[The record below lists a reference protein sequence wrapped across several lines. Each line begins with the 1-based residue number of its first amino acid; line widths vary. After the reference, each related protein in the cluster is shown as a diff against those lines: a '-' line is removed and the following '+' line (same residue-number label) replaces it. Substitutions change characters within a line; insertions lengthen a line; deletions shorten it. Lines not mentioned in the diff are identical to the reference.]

1 MASTNKTT
9 HYELS
14 QYIGSDKPT
23 YLVDYNMDM
32 YNIDN
37 GIYNAQSKADV
48 NEGSIGTLSSLTTTE
63 KSNLVG
69 AINEIDAQV
78 GTNTSNIATNTLD
91 ISTNS
96 TAIGDLT
103 NLTTTAKSDLVSAV
117 NEVQSET
124 DTNTSNI
131 GLLSNLITTDKTNV
145 VSAVNEVDGVASTN
159 STNIGDLTTLTTTNK
174 TNLVS
179 AVNEVNSKGLNGVIV
194 WENPSPTAT
203 TFGAQTVNLNQDITE
218 FNVFDIFYTNE
229 GNYVT
234 RTYDKGIQIT
244 TLAQGRGNS
253 RVVNRWAQIN
263 SNNTVEFSNA
273 IVPGSGNQ
281 NGYLIPQK
289 IIAYKINIS

>member
-14 QYIGSDKPT
+14 QYVGSDKPT

-48 NEGSIGTLSSLTTTE
+48 NEGSIGTLSNLTTTE

-103 NLTTTAKSDLVSAV
+103 TLTTTAKTDLVSAV

-131 GLLSNLITTDKTNV
+131 GLLSNLTTTDKTNV
-145 VSAVNEVDGVASTN
+145 VSAINEVNGVSSNNA
-159 STNIGDLTTLTTTNK
+159 TNIGDLTNLNTTAKN
-174 TNLVS
+174 NLVS
-179 AVNEVNSKGLNGVIV
+179 AINEINNATELYYNASGSNSSIVLNDDVSNYSYLEILFKDNDNYIFNSGKVIP
-194 WENPSPTAT
+194 NSN
-203 TFGAQTVNLNQDITE
+203 GYINLYCINSGTN
-218 FNVFDIFYTNE
+218 NVYYKSRSIVCSGTSISTN
-229 GNYVT
+229 GNYYGEANAT
-234 RTYDKGIQIT
+234 
-244 TLAQGRGNS
+244 
-253 RVVNRWAQIN
+253 
-263 SNNTVEFSNA
+263 SNTFYHNNNIYIIKV
-273 IVPGSGNQ
+273 I
-281 NGYLIPQK
+281 GYK
-289 IIAYKINIS
+289 

>member
-48 NEGSIGTLSSLTTTE
+48 NEGSIGTLSNLTTTE

-103 NLTTTAKSDLVSAV
+103 NLTTTAKTDLVSAV

-124 DTNTSNI
+124 DSNTSNI
-131 GLLSNLITTDKTNV
+131 GLLSNLTTTDKTNV
-145 VSAVNEVDGVASTN
+145 VSAINEVDSNTDTN
-159 STNIGDLTTLTTTNK
+159 TTNIGNITNLQTTDK
-174 TNLVS
+174 TDLVS
-179 AVNEVNSKGLNGVIV
+179 AINEVNNKGLNGVIL
-194 WENPSPTAT
+194 WTNPTPSAT
-203 TFGAQTVNLNQDITE
+203 SFNAQTINLNQDITE
-218 FNVFDIFYTNE
+218 FNIFDIIYSGE
-229 GNYVT
+229 GDYVA
-234 RTYDKGIQIT
+234 RCYGKDFQCT
-244 TLAQGRGNS
+244 TLAQGRGNA
-253 RVVNRWAQIN
+253 RVVNRWVKIY
-263 SNNTVEFSNA
+263 SNNTAEFSNA
-273 IVPGSGNQ
+273 IVPGTGNQ
-281 NGYLIPQK
+281 NGYLIPQQ
-289 IIAYKINIS
+289 IIGYKINIS